1 MFIGCKRLE
10 RVALPREL
18 KIIRRMA
25 FYQCAALVNIDFPEK
40 LSVIGANAFEGCCSL
55 ENLDLP
61 SKLQRISDR
70 AFCQCKNLREL
81 TLRSISF
88 DLGQEV
94 FFEANKQIKLIY
106 TGTSNEFC
114 NLFTS
119 KERKGRPFEA
129 IGNVKQHIPVSMQNN
144 RIEFEE
150 NHSFCIDVE
159 CQKDNQKI
167 IFIILMINL
176 LLEANI

>member
-10 RVALPREL
+10 SVTLPKEL

-25 FYQCAALVNIDFPEK
+25 FYQCKALVNIDFPEK
-40 LSVIGANAFEGCCSL
+40 LSVIGANAFDGCCSL
-55 ENLDLP
+55 EKLELP
-61 SKLQRISDR
+61 SKLQRIGDR

-81 TLRSISF
+81 TLGSIFF

-119 KERKGRPFEA
+119 KERKARPFEA
-129 IGNVKQHIPVSMQNN
+129 IGNVVQHLPATIQNN
-144 RIEFEE
+144 RVEFEE
-150 NHSFCIDVE
+150 SHSFCIEVE
-159 CQKDNQKI
+159 CQRDNQKL
-167 IFIILMINL
+167 IFTNSRN
-176 LLEANI
+176 EQQV